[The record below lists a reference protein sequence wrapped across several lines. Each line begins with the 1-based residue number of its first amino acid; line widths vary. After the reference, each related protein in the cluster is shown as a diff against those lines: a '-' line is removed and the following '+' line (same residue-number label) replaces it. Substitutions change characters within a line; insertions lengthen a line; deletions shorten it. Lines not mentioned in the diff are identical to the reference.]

1 MRAVSSREGCVTMRR
16 FDYEN
21 DDDYAFLMMLA
32 LVVAVSLMAVAVWFI
47 VT

>member
-1 MRAVSSREGCVTMRR
+1 MRR

-21 DDDYAFLMMLA
+21 DDYAFLMMLA
-32 LVVAVSLMAVAVWFI
+32 LIVAVSLMATAVWFI

>member
-1 MRAVSSREGCVTMRR
+1 MRR

-32 LVVAVSLMAVAVWFI
+32 LVSATILMCVAFWFI
-47 VT
+47 AT